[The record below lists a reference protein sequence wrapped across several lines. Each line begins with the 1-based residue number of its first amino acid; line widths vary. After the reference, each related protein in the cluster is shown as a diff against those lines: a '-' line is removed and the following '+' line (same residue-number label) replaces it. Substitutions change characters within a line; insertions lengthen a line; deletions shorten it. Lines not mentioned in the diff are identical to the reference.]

1 MNGVSERKNSRI
13 MTLEFIRA
21 IMTGV
26 VFLSHMEFLA
36 NYSYGSVYTRFF
48 HNATIGVDYFFL
60 LSGFGL
66 MASSYKSNSIC
77 EKSIGGGAK
86 IWRWK
91 N

>member
-1 MNGVSERKNSRI
+1 
-13 MTLEFIRA
+13 MTLEFMRV

-36 NYSYGSVYTRFF
+36 SYSYGSVYTRFF

-66 MASSYKSNSIC
+66 MASSYKSNPIC
-77 EKSIGGGAK
+77 EKSIGGLRWSNATVFEWYAK
-86 IWRWK
+86 IRACI
-91 N
+91 